1 MVLSI
6 IGVVVVEYS
15 VKVRN
20 INKVVKIKG
29 KEKKLLEDVSFD
41 VDENNFV
48 AIVGASGAGKTT
60 LLNILGG
67 YDTNNGGEVYI
78 NNEPYSLNQN
88 YFRNKIG
95 YVPQKEILH
104 NHLTLE
110 SALTY
115 SAKLKINNV
124 KDVTINNKVKKVI
137 KELEL
142 NGKEKTYIK
151 NLSGGEKKRAA
162 IAMELLNK
170 PEILLLDEPTSGLD
184 SNIEK
189 KLMRTL
195 RSIADEGKTII
206 ITAHTVS
213 NLYLCDKIIFMSEGG
228 KICFVGSYEESL
240 KYFKV
245 KEFVDIYEKLKDPD
259 AAMYYQNKYKKI
271 PLSDIILKKKRKRVE
286 KDNRISMLKEIKL
299 LSKRYAE
306 IILNNHFFCFLLFF
320 QAVIMGLAVDI
331 VAKSDWLKV
340 YDNAKILLFAFS
352 CAAMWLGLFNSVQEI
367 VKERDIIKLEY
378 FNKMRLSS
386 YIISKLIVFGVVAII
401 QTLLWLIIISLKVD
415 FPSEGIIFQSAFLEY
430 ALCFFLVTFSSSML
444 GMLISSLVKT
454 CEITLIITPIYMMF
468 QLLFSGILVSL
479 EGIGEKISHL
489 IIGRYAIEAFGTTT
503 NLIQVLKTT
512 ALGGIISPEV
522 TTQMFINEAEK
533 YYEYS
538 VGHMSFLLVVLVA
551 TIIVFMVLSI
561 MFIRCNIKKSN

>member
-1 MVLSI
+1 MQ
-6 IGVVVVEYS
+6 YS

-20 INKVVKIKG
+20 LNKIVKIKR
-29 KEKKLLEDVSFD
+29 KERKLLDNVSFD

-67 YDTNNGGEVYI
+67 YDSSNSGEVYI
-78 NNEPYSLNQN
+78 NDEPYSLNQD
-88 YFRNKIG
+88 YFRQKIG

-110 SALTY
+110 RALMY

-124 KDVTINNKVKKVI
+124 KNKTINNKVKSII
-137 KELEL
+137 KELKL
-142 NGKEKTYIK
+142 SGKEKTYVK

-170 PEILLLDEPTSGLD
+170 PDILLLDEPTSGLD

-195 RSIADEGKTII
+195 RNIADGGKTII

-245 KEFVDIYEKLKDPD
+245 KEFVDIYEKLKDPEV
-259 AAMYYQNKYKKI
+259 AISYQKKYNKI
-271 PLSDIILKKKRKRVE
+271 ALSDIVLKRKTKRVE
-286 KDNRISMLKEIKL
+286 KDNRIPMLKEIGL

-306 IILNNHFFCFLLFF
+306 IIFNNHFFCFLLFF
-320 QAVIMGLAVDI
+320 QAVIMGLAVDV
-331 VAKSDWLKV
+331 VAKSNWLSV
-340 YDNAKILLFAFS
+340 YDDAKILLFAFS
-352 CAAMWLGLFNSVQEI
+352 CAGMWLGLFNSVQEI
-367 VKERDIIKLEY
+367 VKERDIVKLEY

-386 YIISKLIVFGVVAII
+386 YIISKLLVFGVIAVI
-401 QTLLWLIIISLKVD
+401 QTFLWLIIISLKVD
-415 FPSEGIIFQSAFLEY
+415 FPSKGILFSSAFLEY
-430 ALCFFLVTFSSSML
+430 ALAFFLVTFSSSML

-503 NLIQVLKTT
+503 NLIEVLKGTV
-512 ALGGIISPEV
+512 LGGVISPEV
-522 TTQMFINEAEK
+522 TTQMFISEAER
-533 YYEYS
+533 YYEYT
-538 VGHMSFLLVVLVA
+538 VGHMYFLLGILVL
-551 TIIVFMVLSI
+551 TIIVFMLLSI
-561 MFIRCNIKKSN
+561 LFIKHNIKKTN

>member
-1 MVLSI
+1 MK
-6 IGVVVVEYS
+6 YS
-15 VKVRN
+15 LKVRN
-20 INKVVKIKG
+20 LNKVVKIKG
-29 KEKKLLEDVSFD
+29 KKRKLLDDVSFD
-41 VDENNFV
+41 VDENSFV

-67 YDTNNGGEVYI
+67 YDKKTSGEVYI
-78 NNEPYSLNQN
+78 NDEAYSLNQE
-88 YFRNKIG
+88 YFRQKIG

-110 SALTY
+110 RALLY

-124 KDVTINNKVKKVI
+124 KSSTINKKVKSVI
-137 KELEL
+137 EELEL
-142 NGKEKTYIK
+142 EGKERTFIK

-162 IAMELLNK
+162 IATELLNK
-170 PEILLLDEPTSGLD
+170 PEILFLDEPTSGLD

-195 RSIADEGKTII
+195 RNIADEGKTVV

-228 KICFVGSYEESL
+228 KICFVGSYKESL
-240 KYFKV
+240 EYFKV
-245 KEFVDIYEKLKDPD
+245 KEFVDIYEKLKEPT
-259 AAMYYQNKYKKI
+259 MSLYYQKKYNKI
-271 PLSDIILKKKRKRVE
+271 PLSEFVVKNKRKRIE
-286 KDNRISMLKEIKL
+286 KDNRISMLKEILL

-306 IILNNHFFCFLLFF
+306 TIFNNHFFCFLLFF
-320 QAVIMGLAVDI
+320 QAAIMGLAVVV
-331 VAKSDWLKV
+331 VAKSNWLAV

-367 VKERDIIKLEY
+367 VKERDIVKLEY

-386 YIISKLIVFGVVAII
+386 YIISKLLVFAIVSII
-401 QTLLWLIIISLKVD
+401 QTLLWLFIINLKVD
-415 FPSEGIIFQSAFLEY
+415 FPSKGILFESAFLEY

-444 GMLISSLVKT
+444 GMLISSLVKS

-468 QLLFSGILVSL
+468 QLLFSGILISL
-479 EGIGEKISHL
+479 EGIGESISHL

-503 NLIQVLKTT
+503 NLIQVLKGTS
-512 ALGGIISPEV
+512 LGGVIAPEI
-522 TTQMFINEAEK
+522 TTQMFIEEAEK

-538 VGHMSFLLVVLVA
+538 VGHMYYLLGILVA
-551 TIIVFMVLSI
+551 TIVIFMILSI
-561 MFIRCNIKKSN
+561 MFIKHNIKKSN